1 MHELRTDEE
10 IKAVLETARTIA
22 VLGAHVRPEKPAHYV
37 PAYLH
42 RQGYRVLPVNP
53 VYAGRVLWG
62 EVVRP
67 ALEALEEPVDIV
79 NVFRRSEALPAHLPD
94 LLAMHPRPRVVWF
107 QLGIRNDAVAAALT
121 AHGIRVVQDR
131 CTLAEHQRLL
141 GSR

>member
-1 MHELRTDEE
+1 MTELRTDEE
-10 IKAVLETARTIA
+10 IKAALETARTIA

-67 ALEALEEPVDIV
+67 TLGVLEEGVDIV

-94 LLAMHPRPRVVWF
+94 LLAMRPRPRVVWF
-107 QLGIRNDAVAAALT
+107 QLGIRNDAVAKALI

-131 CTLAEHQRLL
+131 CTLAEHKRLL
-141 GSR
+141 SIR